1 MTAETAAFFP
11 AIALAICWWIE
22 IRQAC
27 KARKAYAD
35 ELAHLRRERDFAH
48 SAGWE
53 EGRLYEYNRRE
64 PKRGQGGRF
73 APKKQDAATA
83 ELLEP

>member
-1 MTAETAAFFP
+1 MIESTAFL
-11 AIALAICWWIE
+11 IALLFAFCWWAE
-22 IRQAC
+22 IRGA
-27 KARKAYAD
+27 ARLAKDYAD
-35 ELAHLRRERDFAH
+35 RTRAAHAR
-48 SAGWE
+48 GWE
-53 EGRLYEYNRRE
+53 GGRLYEYNRRE